1 MDPIS
6 QAFAGA
12 TFSQSLTRTNTGQKT
27 AFIAGALSGMAAD
40 LDVLVRSDHDPLL
53 FLEFHRQFT
62 HSLIFIPLGALICT
76 TFVYLLLR
84 KRARFSRIYLYS
96 LLGYATHGLL
106 DACTSYGTQL
116 LWPFSDIRIAWDII
130 SIIDPLF
137 TVPVMILVIIGTVT
151 NHQGFART
159 ALCYGLTYLALGQL
173 QHDRALTALQALADE
188 RGHTPLNATVKP
200 TLANLYLWKLI
211 YEYDGQY
218 YVDAARIGRRPK
230 FIEGETI
237 SSSIATDTLMAG
249 PLQTRDIE
257 RFRWFS
263 DGYIAHYPGNP
274 LLIGDIRYSLIPNR
288 IEPLWGIRLKPKTKE
303 EHVDFVATRNMT
315 NHTGRK
321 FIDMLFKDM

>member
-62 HSLIFIPLGALICT
+62 HSLVFIPLGALVCAT
-76 TFVYLLLR
+76 CVFLLLR
-84 KRARFSRIYLYS
+84 KRARFSRVYLYS

-151 NHQGFART
+151 NRQGFART
-159 ALCYGLTYLALGQL
+159 ALCYGLAYLALGHV
-173 QHDRALTALQALADE
+173 QHDRAMTALHALADE

-218 YVDAARIGRRPK
+218 YVDAARMGRRPK

-288 IEPLWGIRLKPKTKE
+288 VEPLWGIRLKPKAKD
-303 EHVDFVATRNMT
+303 EHVDFVATRNLT